1 LLSLKKAEIM
11 TNDISLWG
19 IDLGGTKIE
28 GVVLK
33 SKKDPRVVVR
43 KRIATEADK
52 GYEHIMLR
60 IQLLINQMVEETGFK
75 PSSIG
80 IGTPGSTDPE
90 TGMLKN
96 SNSTN
101 LNHKPLHKDLEK
113 LLGIPVIVANDANC
127 FAVAETQMGIVKEEF
142 PKAEV
147 VFGVIMGSGVG
158 GGLVLNGK
166 VWNGKHGIAGEW
178 GHIFLDE
185 DGEDCY
191 CGKHGC
197 VETILAGKALERY
210 YKKISGRDKPLKD
223 IMADVSEDKFAKKTY
238 DRLIYFFGKGLSV
251 IVNVIDPDVIIIGG
265 GVGNIA
271 ALYDEGIN
279 SVKHFT
285 FNPDMKTNIVK
296 PKLGDSAGVFGA
308 AFLTA

>member
-1 LLSLKKAEIM
+1 MSERN
-11 TNDISLWG
+11 TLWG

-28 GVVLK
+28 GVILK
-33 SKKDPRVVVR
+33 SKEEPEVLLR

-52 GYEHIMLR
+52 GYQHIINQ
-60 IQLLINQMVEETGFK
+60 IQLLINQMAEEIGFK
-75 PSSIG
+75 PISIG

-90 TGMLKN
+90 SGLLKN

-101 LNHKPLHKDLEK
+101 LNHKPLHRDLEK
-113 LLGIPVIVANDANC
+113 LLKIPVFMANDANC
-127 FAVAETQMGIVKEEF
+127 FAVAETQMGIVKEKF

-158 GGLVLNGK
+158 GGLIINGK

-185 DGEDCY
+185 EGEDCY

-210 YKKISGRDKPLKD
+210 YKKISGKDKKLKD
-223 IMADVSEDKFAKKTY
+223 IMADKSDDEFAQRTY
-238 DRLIYFFGKGLSV
+238 ERLIHFFGKGLSV
-251 IVNVIDPDVIIIGG
+251 IINVIDPDVIIIGG
-265 GVGNIA
+265 GVGNIPY
-271 ALYDEGIN
+271 LYGEGVE
-279 SVKHFT
+279 SVKQFT
-285 FNPDMKTNIVK
+285 FNPDMKTPILK

-308 AFLTA
+308 AFLNS

>member
-1 LLSLKKAEIM
+1 MIEQNA
-11 TNDISLWG
+11 LWG

-28 GVVLK
+28 GVILK
-33 SKKDPRVVVR
+33 SKEQPEVLLR
-43 KRIATEADK
+43 KRIATEAEN
-52 GYEHIMLR
+52 GYDHITKR
-60 IQLLINQMVEETGFK
+60 IQILVNQMTEEIGFK
-75 PSSIG
+75 PTSIG

-90 TGMLKN
+90 TGLLKN

-113 LLGIPVIVANDANC
+113 LLGIPVFMANDANC
-127 FAVAETQMGIVKEEF
+127 FAIAETHMGIVKEEF

-158 GGLVLNGK
+158 GGLVVDGK
-166 VWNGKHGIAGEW
+166 VWNGKHGITGEW

-210 YKKISGRDKPLKD
+210 YKTISGADKKLKD
-223 IMADVSEDKFAKKTY
+223 IMADRSDDEYAQKTY
-238 DRLIYFFGKGLSV
+238 ERLIHFFGKGLSV

-265 GVGNIA
+265 GVGNIPY
-271 ALYDEGIN
+271 LYDEGIE
-279 SVKHFT
+279 SVKRFT
-285 FNPDMKTNIVK
+285 FNPDMKTPIVK

>member
-1 LLSLKKAEIM
+1 MSERN
-11 TNDISLWG
+11 TLWG

-28 GVVLK
+28 GVILK
-33 SKKDPRVVVR
+33 SKEEPEVLLR

-52 GYEHIMLR
+52 GYQHIINQ
-60 IQLLINQMVEETGFK
+60 IQLLINQMAEEIGFK
-75 PSSIG
+75 PISIG

-90 TGMLKN
+90 SGLLKN

-101 LNHKPLHKDLEK
+101 LNHNPLHRDLEK
-113 LLGIPVIVANDANC
+113 LLKIPVFMANDANC
-127 FAVAETQMGIVKEEF
+127 FAVAETQMGIVKEKF

-158 GGLVLNGK
+158 GGLIINGK

-185 DGEDCY
+185 EGEDCY

-197 VETILAGKALERY
+197 VETILAGKALEHY
-210 YKKISGRDKPLKD
+210 YKKISGKDKKLKD
-223 IMADVSEDKFAKKTY
+223 IMADKSDDEFAQRTY
-238 DRLIYFFGKGLSV
+238 ERLIHFFGKGLSV
-251 IVNVIDPDVIIIGG
+251 IINVIDPDVIIIGG
-265 GVGNIA
+265 GVGNIPY
-271 ALYDEGIN
+271 LYGEGVE
-279 SVKHFT
+279 SVKQFT
-285 FNPDMKTNIVK
+285 FNPDMKTPILK

-308 AFLTA
+308 AFLNS

>member
-1 LLSLKKAEIM
+1 MIEGNA
-11 TNDISLWG
+11 LWG

-28 GVVLK
+28 GVILK
-33 SKKDPRVVVR
+33 SKEEPEVLLR

-52 GYEHIMLR
+52 GYEHIIKR
-60 IQLLINQMVEETGFK
+60 IQLLVNQMAEDIGFK
-75 PSSIG
+75 PTSIG

-90 TGMLKN
+90 TGLLKN

-101 LNHKPLHKDLEK
+101 LNHKPLHHDLKK
-113 LLGIPVIVANDANC
+113 LLEIPVFMANDANC
-127 FAVAETQMGIVKEEF
+127 FAVAETQMGIIKDEF

-158 GGLVLNGK
+158 GGLVINGK

-197 VETILAGKALERY
+197 VETLLAGKALERY
-210 YKKISGRDKPLKD
+210 YKKISGVDKNLKD
-223 IMADVSEDKFAKKTY
+223 IMSDKSDDEFAQKTY
-238 DRLIYFFGKGLSV
+238 ERLIHFFGKGLSV

-265 GVGNIA
+265 GVGNIPH
-271 ALYDEGIN
+271 LYDEGIE
-279 SVKHFT
+279 SVKQFT
-285 FNPDMKTNIVK
+285 FNPDMKTPIVK

>member
-1 LLSLKKAEIM
+1 MSQDR
-11 TNDISLWG
+11 TLWG

-33 SKKDPRVVVR
+33 SKNDPEVLVR
-43 KRIATEADK
+43 KRIDTEAEK
-52 GYEHIMLR
+52 GYQHITQR
-60 IQLLINQMVEETGFK
+60 IKLLLGKMAQEIGF
-75 PSSIG
+75 PPTSIG

-90 TGMLKN
+90 TGLLKN

-101 LNHKPLHKDLEK
+101 LNDKPLHKDLED
-113 LLGIPVIVANDANC
+113 LINIPVYMANDANC
-127 FAVAETQMGIVKEEF
+127 FAVAETQMGIVKDQF

-158 GGLVLNGK
+158 GGLVINGR

-185 DGEDCY
+185 QGEDCY
-191 CGKHGC
+191 CGKQGC

-210 YKKISGRDKPLKD
+210 YKKLSGEDKKLKD
-223 IMADVSEDKFAKKTY
+223 IMTDRIDDDFAQKTY
-238 DRLIYFFGKGLSV
+238 ERLIHFFGKGLSI

-265 GVGNIA
+265 GVGNIPF
-271 ALYDEGIN
+271 LYEEGIE
-279 SVKHFT
+279 SVKQFT
-285 FNPDMKTNIVK
+285 FNPEMKTPIVK

>member
-1 LLSLKKAEIM
+1 MAYQ
-11 TNDISLWG
+11 NALWG

-28 GVVLK
+28 GVILK
-33 SKKDPRVVVR
+33 SKDNPEVILR
-43 KRIATEADK
+43 KRIDTEADQ
-52 GYEHIMLR
+52 GYNHITQR
-60 IQLLINQMVEETGFK
+60 IKLLVSQMSEEIGFK
-75 PSSIG
+75 PLSIG

-90 TGMLKN
+90 SGLLKN

-101 LNHKPLHKDLEK
+101 LNNKPLHHDLNK
-113 LLGIPVIVANDANC
+113 LLNIPVFMANDANC
-127 FAVAETQMGIVKEEF
+127 FAVAETQMGIVKTQF

-158 GGLVLNGK
+158 GGLVINGK

-197 VETILAGKALERY
+197 VETILAGKSLERY
-210 YKKISGRDKPLKD
+210 YKSISGLDKKLKD
-223 IMADVSEDKFAKKTY
+223 IIADKNDDKYAQKTY
-238 DRLIYFFGKGLSV
+238 NRLIHFFGKGLSV
-251 IVNVIDPDVIIIGG
+251 IINIIDPDVIIIGG
-265 GVGNIA
+265 GVGNIPH
-271 ALYDEGIN
+271 LYDEGVE
-279 SVKHFT
+279 SVKKFT
-285 FNPDMKTNIVK
+285 FNPEMKTPIVK

>member
-1 LLSLKKAEIM
+1 MSERN
-11 TNDISLWG
+11 TLWG

-28 GVVLK
+28 AVILK
-33 SKKDPRVVVR
+33 SKEEPEVLLR

-52 GYEHIMLR
+52 GYQHIINQ
-60 IQLLINQMVEETGFK
+60 IQLLINQMAEEIGFK
-75 PSSIG
+75 PISIG

-90 TGMLKN
+90 SGLLKN

-101 LNHKPLHKDLEK
+101 LNHKPLHRDLEK
-113 LLGIPVIVANDANC
+113 LLKIPVFMANDANC
-127 FAVAETQMGIVKEEF
+127 FAVAETQMGIVKEKF

-158 GGLVLNGK
+158 GGLIINGK

-185 DGEDCY
+185 EGEDCY

-210 YKKISGRDKPLKD
+210 YKKISGKDKKLKD
-223 IMADVSEDKFAKKTY
+223 IMADKSDDEFAQRTY
-238 DRLIYFFGKGLSV
+238 ERLIHFFGKGLSV
-251 IVNVIDPDVIIIGG
+251 IINVIDPDVIIIGG
-265 GVGNIA
+265 GVGNIPY
-271 ALYDEGIN
+271 LYGEGVE
-279 SVKHFT
+279 SVKQFT
-285 FNPDMKTNIVK
+285 FNPDMKTPILK

-308 AFLTA
+308 AFLNS

>member
-1 LLSLKKAEIM
+1 MA
-11 TNDISLWG
+11 NQNALWG

-28 GVVLK
+28 GVILK
-33 SKKDPRVVVR
+33 SKDNPEVILRQ
-43 KRIATEADK
+43 RIDTEADQ
-52 GYEHIMLR
+52 GYDHVIQR
-60 IQLLINQMVEETGFK
+60 IKLLVSQMSEEIGFQ
-75 PSSIG
+75 PLSIG

-90 TGMLKN
+90 SGLLKN

-101 LNHKPLHKDLEK
+101 LNNKPLHKDLK
-113 LLGIPVIVANDANC
+113 KILNIPVFMANDANC
-127 FAVAETQMGIVKEEF
+127 FAVAETHMGIVKEQF

-158 GGLVLNGK
+158 GGLVVNEK

-197 VETILAGKALERY
+197 VETLLAGKALERY
-210 YKKISGRDKPLKD
+210 YKRISGQEKKLKNIIADKSD
-223 IMADVSEDKFAKKTY
+223 DAFAQKTY
-238 DRLIYFFGKGLSV
+238 DRLIHFFGKGLSV
-251 IVNVIDPDVIIIGG
+251 IINVIDPDVIIIGG
-265 GVGNIA
+265 GVGNIPH
-271 ALYDEGIN
+271 LYDEGVE
-279 SVKHFT
+279 SVKKFT
-285 FNPDMKTNIVK
+285 FNPEMKTPIVK

>member
-1 LLSLKKAEIM
+1 MSEQKA
-11 TNDISLWG
+11 LWG

-28 GVVLK
+28 GVILK
-33 SKKDPRVVVR
+33 SKDNPEVLLR
-43 KRIATEADK
+43 KRIETEADK
-52 GYEHIMLR
+52 GYEHITDR
-60 IQLLINQMVEETGFK
+60 IKLLVSQMAEEIGFQPK
-75 PSSIG
+75 SIW

-90 TGMLKN
+90 SGLLKN

-113 LLGIPVIVANDANC
+113 LLKIPVFMANDANC
-127 FAVAETQMGIVKEEF
+127 FAVAETQMGVIKDQF
-142 PKAEV
+142 PKVEV

-158 GGLVLNGK
+158 GGLVINGK

-178 GHIFLDE
+178 GHIFLDA

-210 YKKISGRDKPLKD
+210 YKKISGKDKKLKD
-223 IMADVSEDKFAKKTY
+223 IMADKSDDEFAQKAY
-238 DRLIYFFGKGLSV
+238 ERLIHFLGKGLSV
-251 IVNVIDPDVIIIGG
+251 IINVIDPDVIIIGG
-265 GVGNIA
+265 GVGNIPH
-271 ALYDEGIN
+271 LYDEGVE
-279 SVKHFT
+279 SVKQFT
-285 FNPDMKTNIVK
+285 FNPDMKTPIVK

-308 AFLTA
+308 AFLNS

>member
-1 LLSLKKAEIM
+1 MSERN
-11 TNDISLWG
+11 TLWG

-28 GVVLK
+28 GVILK
-33 SKKDPRVVVR
+33 SKEEPEVLLR

-52 GYEHIMLR
+52 GYQHIINQ
-60 IQLLINQMVEETGFK
+60 IQLLINQMAEEIGFK
-75 PSSIG
+75 PISIG

-90 TGMLKN
+90 SGLLKN

-101 LNHKPLHKDLEK
+101 LNHNPLHRDLEK
-113 LLGIPVIVANDANC
+113 LLKIPVFMANDANC
-127 FAVAETQMGIVKEEF
+127 FAVAETQMGIVKEKF

-158 GGLVLNGK
+158 GGLIINGK

-185 DGEDCY
+185 EGEDCY

-210 YKKISGRDKPLKD
+210 YKKISGKDKKLKD
-223 IMADVSEDKFAKKTY
+223 IMADKSDDEFAQRTY
-238 DRLIYFFGKGLSV
+238 ERLIHFFGKGLSV
-251 IVNVIDPDVIIIGG
+251 IINVIDPDVIIIGG
-265 GVGNIA
+265 GVGNIPY
-271 ALYDEGIN
+271 LYGEGVE
-279 SVKHFT
+279 SVKQFT
-285 FNPDMKTNIVK
+285 FNPDMKTPILK

-308 AFLTA
+308 AFLNS

>member
-1 LLSLKKAEIM
+1 M
-11 TNDISLWG
+11 TDENALWG

-28 GVVLK
+28 GVILK
-33 SKKDPRVVVR
+33 SKKEPEVLLR
-43 KRIATEADK
+43 KRIDTEADQ
-52 GYEHIMLR
+52 GYEHITLR
-60 IQLLINQMVEETGFK
+60 IKSLVSQMADEIGFQ
-75 PSSIG
+75 PNSIG
-80 IGTPGSTDPE
+80 VGTPGSSDPE
-90 TGMLKN
+90 SGLLKN

-101 LNHKPLHKDLEK
+101 LNQKPLHQDLEK
-113 LLGIPVIVANDANC
+113 LLNIPIFMANDANC
-127 FAVAETQMGIVKEEF
+127 FAIAETQMGIVKYEF

-158 GGLVLNGK
+158 GGLVINGK

-197 VETILAGKALERY
+197 VETILAGKSLERY
-210 YKKISGRDKPLKD
+210 YKRISGKDKKLKD
-223 IMADVSEDKFAKKTY
+223 IIADKSDDEFAQKTY
-238 DRLIYFFGKGLSV
+238 HRLIYFFGKGLSV
-251 IVNVIDPDVIIIGG
+251 IINVIDPDVIIIGG
-265 GVGNIA
+265 GVGNIPH
-271 ALYDEGIN
+271 LYDEGIE
-279 SVKHFT
+279 SVKQFT
-285 FNPDMKTNIVK
+285 FNPDLKTPIVK

>member
-1 LLSLKKAEIM
+1 MTQSKA
-11 TNDISLWG
+11 LWG

-33 SKKDPRVVVR
+33 SKAEPDVLLRRRV
-43 KRIATEADK
+43 ATEAEQ
-52 GYEHIMLR
+52 GYEHIKEKIR
-60 IQLLINQMVEETGFK
+60 LLVDQMAEEIGFR
-75 PSSIG
+75 PYSIG

-90 TGMLKN
+90 TGLLKN

-101 LNHKPLHKDLEK
+101 LNKQTLHKDLIE
-113 LLGIPVIVANDANC
+113 LLGIPVFIANDANC
-127 FAVAETQMGIVKEEF
+127 FAVAETQMGIVKEKF
-142 PKAEV
+142 PNAEV

-158 GGLVLNGK
+158 GGLVINGK

-197 VETILAGKALERY
+197 VETILAGKALERF
-210 YKKISGRDKPLKD
+210 YKKNSGVNKKLKD
-223 IMADVSEDKFAKKTY
+223 IMADRSEDEYAQKTY
-238 DRLIYFFGKGLSV
+238 ERLIHFFGKGLAV

-265 GVGNIA
+265 GVGNIPY
-271 ALYDEGIN
+271 LYDEGIE
-279 SVKHFT
+279 SVQKFT
-285 FNPDMKTNIVK
+285 FNPDLKTPIVK

>member
-1 LLSLKKAEIM
+1 MVDQNA
-11 TNDISLWG
+11 LWG

-28 GVVLK
+28 GVILK
-33 SKKDPRVVVR
+33 SKDNPEVLLR
-43 KRIATEADK
+43 KRIETEANQ
-52 GYEHIMLR
+52 GYEHITQR
-60 IQLLINQMVEETGFK
+60 IKLLVSQMAEEIGFQPK
-75 PSSIG
+75 SIG

-90 TGMLKN
+90 SGLLKN

-113 LLGIPVIVANDANC
+113 LLNIPVFMANDANC
-127 FAVAETQMGIVKEEF
+127 FAVAETQMGIVKDQF

-158 GGLVLNGK
+158 GGLVINGK

-178 GHIFLDE
+178 GHIFLDG

-191 CGKHGC
+191 CGKQGC
-197 VETILAGKALERY
+197 VETILAGKSLERY
-210 YKKISGRDKPLKD
+210 YKKISGKDKKLKD
-223 IMADVSEDKFAKKTY
+223 IIVDKSDDEFAQKTY
-238 DRLIYFFGKGLSV
+238 DRLIHFFGKGLSV

-265 GVGNIA
+265 GVGNIPQ
-271 ALYDEGIN
+271 LYDEGVV
-279 SVKHFT
+279 SVKQFT
-285 FNPDMKTNIVK
+285 FNPDMKTPIVK

>member
-1 LLSLKKAEIM
+1 MIERNA
-11 TNDISLWG
+11 LWG

-28 GVVLK
+28 GVILRSKEEPEVLL
-33 SKKDPRVVVR
+33 R

-52 GYEHIMLR
+52 GYEHIIKR
-60 IQLLINQMVEETGFK
+60 IQLLVNQMAEEIGFK
-75 PSSIG
+75 PTSIG
-80 IGTPGSTDPE
+80 IGTPGSTDPQ
-90 TGMLKN
+90 TGLLKN

-101 LNHKPLHKDLEK
+101 LNNKPLLKDLKK
-113 LLGIPVIVANDANC
+113 LLGISVLMANDANC
-127 FAVAETQMGIVKEEF
+127 FAIAETQMGIIKDEF
-142 PKAEV
+142 PKTEV

-158 GGLVLNGK
+158 GGLVINGK

-197 VETILAGKALERY
+197 VETLLAGKALERY
-210 YKKISGRDKPLKD
+210 YKKISGADKNLRD
-223 IMADVSEDKFAKKTY
+223 IMADRSDDEYAQKTY
-238 DRLIYFFGKGLSV
+238 ERLIHFFGKGLSV
-251 IVNVIDPDVIIIGG
+251 IINVIDPDVIIIGG
-265 GVGNIA
+265 GVGNIPH
-271 ALYDEGIN
+271 LYDEGIE
-279 SVKHFT
+279 SVKRFT
-285 FNPDMKTNIVK
+285 FNPDMKTPIVK

>member
-1 LLSLKKAEIM
+1 MSERN
-11 TNDISLWG
+11 TLWG

-28 GVVLK
+28 GVILK
-33 SKKDPRVVVR
+33 SKEEPEVLLR

-52 GYEHIMLR
+52 GYQHIINQ
-60 IQLLINQMVEETGFK
+60 IQLLINQMAEEIGFK
-75 PSSIG
+75 PISIG

-90 TGMLKN
+90 SGLLKN

-101 LNHKPLHKDLEK
+101 LNHKPLHRDLEK
-113 LLGIPVIVANDANC
+113 LLKIPVLMANDANC
-127 FAVAETQMGIVKEEF
+127 FAVAETQMGIVKEKF

-158 GGLVLNGK
+158 GGLIINGK

-185 DGEDCY
+185 EGEDCY

-210 YKKISGRDKPLKD
+210 YKKISGKDKKLKD
-223 IMADVSEDKFAKKTY
+223 IMADKSDDEFAQRTY
-238 DRLIYFFGKGLSV
+238 ERLIHFFGKGLSV
-251 IVNVIDPDVIIIGG
+251 IINVIDPDVIIIGG
-265 GVGNIA
+265 GVGNIPY
-271 ALYDEGIN
+271 LYGEGVE
-279 SVKHFT
+279 SVKQFT
-285 FNPDMKTNIVK
+285 FNPDMKTPILK

-308 AFLTA
+308 AFLNS

>member
-1 LLSLKKAEIM
+1 MVDQKA
-11 TNDISLWG
+11 LWG

-28 GVVLK
+28 GVILK
-33 SKKDPRVVVR
+33 SKDEPDVLLR
-43 KRIATEADK
+43 KRIDTEADQ
-52 GYEHIMLR
+52 GYDHITQR
-60 IQLLINQMVEETGFK
+60 VKLLISQMAEEIGFQPK
-75 PSSIG
+75 SIG

-90 TGMLKN
+90 SGLLKN

-101 LNHKPLHKDLEK
+101 LNHKPLHKDLER
-113 LLGIPVIVANDANC
+113 LLNIPVFMANDANC
-127 FAVAETQMGIVKEEF
+127 FAVAETQMGIVKEQF
-142 PKAEV
+142 PRAEM

-158 GGLVLNGK
+158 GGLVINGK

-210 YKKISGRDKPLKD
+210 YKRISGKDKKLKD
-223 IMADVSEDKFAKKTY
+223 IIADKSEDKFAQQTY
-238 DRLIYFFGKGLSV
+238 ERLIHFFGKGLSV
-251 IVNVIDPDVIIIGG
+251 IINVIDPDVIIIGG
-265 GVGNIA
+265 GVGNIPH
-271 ALYDEGIN
+271 LYDEGIE
-279 SVKHFT
+279 SVKQFT
-285 FNPDMKTNIVK
+285 FNPDMKTPIVK

>member
-1 LLSLKKAEIM
+1 MADQ
-11 TNDISLWG
+11 NALWG

-28 GVVLK
+28 GVILK
-33 SKKDPRVVVR
+33 SKDNPEVLLR
-43 KRIATEADK
+43 KRIDTEADQ
-52 GYEHIMLR
+52 GYQHITNR
-60 IQLLINQMVEETGFK
+60 IKLLVSQMADEIGFQPK
-75 PSSIG
+75 SIG

-90 TGMLKN
+90 SGLLKN

-101 LNHKPLHKDLEK
+101 LNHKPLQKDLKK
-113 LLGIPVIVANDANC
+113 LLNIPIYLANDANC
-127 FAVAETQMGIVKEEF
+127 FAVAETQMGIVKDNF

-158 GGLVLNGK
+158 GGLVINGK
-166 VWNGKHGIAGEW
+166 VLNGKHGIAGEW

-197 VETILAGKALERY
+197 VETILAGKSLERY
-210 YKKISGRDKPLKD
+210 YRRISGKDKKLKD
-223 IMADVSEDKFAKKTY
+223 IITDRTHDKFAQKTY
-238 DRLIYFFGKGLSV
+238 DRLIHFFGKGLSV

-265 GVGNIA
+265 GVGNIPQ
-271 ALYDEGIN
+271 LYDEGVE
-279 SVKHFT
+279 SVKKFT
-285 FNPDMKTNIVK
+285 FNPDLKTPIVK

>member
-1 LLSLKKAEIM
+1 MSEQKA
-11 TNDISLWG
+11 LWG

-28 GVVLK
+28 GVILK
-33 SKKDPRVVVR
+33 SIKEPEVLLR
-43 KRIATEADK
+43 KRIDTEAEK
-52 GYEHIMLR
+52 GYEHITKR
-60 IQLLINQMVEETGFK
+60 IHLLVTQMAEEIGFG
-75 PSSIG
+75 PESIG

-90 TGMLKN
+90 SGLLKN

-101 LNHKPLHKDLEK
+101 LNHKPLHRDLEK
-113 LLGIPVIVANDANC
+113 LLKIPVYMANDANC
-127 FAVAETQMGIVKEEF
+127 FAVAETHMGIVKEKF
-142 PKAEV
+142 PRAEV

-158 GGLVLNGK
+158 GGLIINGK

-185 DGEDCY
+185 EGEDCY

-210 YKKISGRDKPLKD
+210 YKKISGKDKKLKD
-223 IMADVSEDKFAKKTY
+223 IMADKSDDEFSQKTY
-238 DRLIYFFGKGLSV
+238 ERLIHFFGKGLSV
-251 IVNVIDPDVIIIGG
+251 IINVIDPDVIIIGG
-265 GVGNIA
+265 GVGNIPY
-271 ALYDEGIN
+271 LYDEGVE
-279 SVKHFT
+279 SVKQFT
-285 FNPDMKTNIVK
+285 FNPDMKTPILK

>member
-1 LLSLKKAEIM
+1 MEKQ
-11 TNDISLWG
+11 NSLWG

-28 GVVLK
+28 GVILK
-33 SKKDPRVVVR
+33 SKAQPKVLLR

-52 GYEHIMLR
+52 GYKHITKR
-60 IQLLINQMVEETGFK
+60 IQFLVNEMAKEIGHRPL
-75 PSSIG
+75 SIG

-90 TGMLKN
+90 TGLLKN

-101 LNHKPLHKDLEK
+101 LNQKPLLADLKDL
-113 LLGIPVIVANDANC
+113 LDIPVMMANDANC
-127 FAVAETQMGIVKEEF
+127 FAIAETQMGIAKDVDPNAK
-142 PKAEV
+142 V

-158 GGLVLNGK
+158 GGLVVDGQ

-185 DGEDCY
+185 KGEDCY

-210 YKKISGRDKPLKD
+210 YRKISGVEKKLKQ
-223 IMADVSEDKFAKKTY
+223 IIEERTTDKFAKKTY

-251 IVNVIDPDVIIIGG
+251 IINTIDPDVIVIGG
-265 GVGNIA
+265 GVGNISN
-271 ALYDEGIN
+271 LYEEGIE
-279 SVKHFT
+279 SVKRFT
-285 FNPDMKTNIVK
+285 FNPDMKTPIVK